1 VQTVGTRLGVGQVG
15 LEKRGDRGVRGV
27 AGEERGDYWSQR
39 GGDRE
44 VEGRVEGTE
53 GQSEGNVGCQGVLR
67 DKGERNQEKGEKSGK
82 GRGKSKE
89 DREGDR
95 GTIG

>member
-27 AGEERGDYWSQR
+27 AREERGDDWGQR

-44 VEGRVEGTE
+44 VEGGTE
-53 GQSEGNVGCQGVLR
+53 GAESKSEGNVGCQGVL
-67 DKGERNQEKGEKSGK
+67 
-82 GRGKSKE
+82 
-89 DREGDR
+89 
-95 GTIG
+95 